1 MTIQDEPCLI
11 NDRKGNN
18 GAAFNETNKN
28 YHERIKTQ
36 HPAINGIKKSRRTVS
51 GRDYKMS
58 FYRIICSKQRGY
70 LH

>member
-1 MTIQDEPCLI
+1 MTIQDELCLI

-36 HPAINGIKKSRRTVS
+36 HPATGNKRHKKSRRTVS
-51 GRDYKMS
+51 GRDYK
-58 FYRIICSKQRGY
+58 
-70 LH
+70 